1 MLPFRTSHFLES
13 SVLILRKTNGMEAL
27 AISTALT
34 FNRRAL
40 IAIYEQYNACLY
52 RYAYRMLGDPHL
64 AEDCVSETFSRFL
77 FAVRDGRGPTENVRA
92 YLYRIAHNIAT
103 DHYRRR
109 PRTEVPLNSD
119 LCGAAEDNPD
129 HQYSRD
135 EEQQMVRD
143 ALFRLPIDQRRV
155 LMLRFVEGW
164 RHDEVAEALGKSP
177 EATRALQH
185 RALLS
190 LKRMLASD
198 EMVEELETGELSLG

>member
-1 MLPFRTSHFLES
+1 
-13 SVLILRKTNGMEAL
+13 MEAL
-27 AISTALT
+27 AVSTAPT

-40 IAIYEQYNACLY
+40 IVIYEQYNACLY

-77 FAVRDGRGPTENVRA
+77 VAIRDGRGPTENVRA

-103 DHYRRR
+103 DYYRRK

-119 LCGAAEDNPD
+119 LCGAAEDNPI
-129 HQYSRD
+129 HHFSQD
-135 EEQQMVRD
+135 EEQRMVRE
-143 ALFRLPIDQRRV
+143 ALFKLPIDQRRV

-190 LKRMLASD
+190 LKRMLAPEIVVD
-198 EMVEELETGELSLG
+198 ELEVGQLSFE

>member
-1 MLPFRTSHFLES
+1 
-13 SVLILRKTNGMEAL
+13 MEAL
-27 AISTALT
+27 AVGTVPI
-34 FNRRAL
+34 FNKRAL
-40 IAIYEQYNACLY
+40 IGIYEQYNACLY

-77 FAVRDGRGPTENVRA
+77 VAIRDGRGPTENVRA

-109 PRTEVPLNSD
+109 PRTEIPLNGD
-119 LCGAAEDNPD
+119 LYGAAEDNPV
-129 HQYSRD
+129 HHYSQD

-143 ALFRLPIDQRRV
+143 ALFRLPVDQRRV

-190 LKRMLASD
+190 LKNMLSSGEYVD
-198 EMVEELETGELSLG
+198 DLEAGNLNFG